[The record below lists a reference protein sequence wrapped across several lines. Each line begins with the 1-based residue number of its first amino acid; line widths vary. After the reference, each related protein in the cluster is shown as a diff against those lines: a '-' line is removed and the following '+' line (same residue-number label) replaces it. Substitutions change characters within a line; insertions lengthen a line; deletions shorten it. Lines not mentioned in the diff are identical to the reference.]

1 MVALTPLGNL
11 PYPQPAD
18 NADIPVHLQS
28 LAEAV
33 DGRTVLRFADAAARD
48 AKVTDPIP
56 GMIAW
61 LNNPGRHF
69 YFTTGKL
76 WAPLSLGP
84 AHWSST
90 LSGTTTSTSYVE
102 TLTGATEPFAF
113 TFLAPPYGVAVL
125 TVGARFN
132 NSAAG
137 LAYFSASVKQGTRV
151 VTAAA
156 DSRAAVVGGT
166 NQVTASMQI
175 PMTGLT
181 PGAAYTVTGAYRT
194 TAGTLTLS
202 NRYLT
207 ITSLI

>member
-56 GMIAW
+56 GMVAW
-61 LNNPGRHF
+61 LNNPGRHY
-69 YFTTGKL
+69 YFTAAKQ

-90 LSGTTTSTSYVE
+90 LSGTTTSTAYVE
-102 TLTGATEPFAF
+102 TLTGATDPFAL
-113 TFLAPPYGVAVL
+113 TFIAPPYGAAVL
-125 TVGARFN
+125 TIGARFN

-166 NQVTASMQI
+166 NQVTASIQF
-175 PMTGLT
+175 PLTGLT
-181 PGAAYTVTGAYRT
+181 AGAAYTVTGAFRT
-194 TAGTLTLS
+194 TAGTATFT

-207 ITSLI
+207 ITPMI